1 MLMTWGQHQKFFK
14 VDKPNTNNVRKV
26 ETKTALISVYDKR
39 DIVNFARC
47 LGDAGYKII
56 STSGTAKLLAG
67 NEVCAE
73 EISEITK
80 FPEILDGRVKT
91 LHPAI
96 FGGLL
101 ADKNN
106 EAHISEIKK
115 HNILPIDLVVV
126 NLYPFKNVINRKH
139 TINEAIENIDIGG
152 VSLIRA
158 GAKNYKNV
166 AVVVDPQDYNT
177 IADEIKNNPDKE
189 ISLPT
194 REKLCAKAFAY
205 VSYYDIVIHDYFSE
219 KFENGF
225 GNKFFISGEKFYD
238 MRYGE
243 NPHQN
248 AAVYKT
254 DNIAKNFILDSVI
267 YEGKK
272 LSFNNIPD
280 LNLALKVVAEFKES
294 ACCVIKHA
302 IPCGAAIGENSD
314 EAYDLAYECDPKS
327 AFGGIFG
334 FNGKVTEYV
343 ANELSKFFFECII
356 AKDYEDEAVNI
367 LKKKKNLRILKK
379 DVSEL
384 SLEEYNIRKFSGG
397 FMIQDEDKKHLTL
410 DELKNLPVVTNKKP
424 TDEEYKAMFFAD
436 KIVKHVRSNAIVLAK
451 SNKTSSFTVGIGS
464 GQTSRVDAVKIS
476 ITKANQSNESKS
488 INSVLASDAFFPF
501 RDGIDEAANG
511 GISAVIQPGGSIRD
525 KETID
530 ACNEHNIAMVFTNI
544 RHFLH

>member
-1 MLMTWGQHQKFFK
+1 M
-14 VDKPNTNNVRKV
+14 NTTNTK
-26 ETKTALISVYDKR
+26 ETNTKICLISVYDKQG
-39 DIVNFARC
+39 IVNFAKE
-47 LGDAGYKII
+47 LENAGYKII
-56 STSGTAKLLAG
+56 STSGTAKLLAENG
-67 NEVCAE
+67 VCVE

-106 EAHISEIKK
+106 EAHLSEIKN

-126 NLYPFKNVINRKH
+126 NLYPFKNVINREH
-139 TINEAIENIDIGG
+139 SSDEAIENIDIGG

-166 AVVVDPQDYNT
+166 AVVVDPQDYNM
-177 IADEIKNNPDKE
+177 IEKEIKNNPNKE
-189 ISLPT
+189 ISLPR

-205 VSYYDIVIHDYFSE
+205 VSDYDIVIHDYFSE

-225 GNKFFISGEKFYD
+225 SNKFFISGEKFCD

-243 NPHQN
+243 NPNQN
-248 AAVYKT
+248 ASVYKT
-254 DNIAKNFILDSVI
+254 DNIAKNFLLDSVI

-272 LSFNNIPD
+272 LSFNNILD

-294 ACCVIKHA
+294 ACCVVKHA
-302 IPCGAAIGENSD
+302 IPCGAAIGKNLD
-314 EAYDLAYECDPKS
+314 EAYNLAYKCDPKS

-334 FNGKVTEYV
+334 FNGKVTEYI
-343 ANELSKFFFECII
+343 ANNLSKFFFECII

-379 DVSEL
+379 DASEL
-384 SLEEYNIRKFSGG
+384 SSEEYDIRKFSGG

-451 SNKTSSFTVGIGS
+451 SNGTSTFTVGIGS

-476 ITKANQSNESKS
+476 IMKANQGNENKS

-501 RDGIDEAANG
+501 RDGIDEAAKG
-511 GISAVIQPGGSIRD
+511 GISAIIQPGGSIRD
-525 KETID
+525 KEVID

>member
-1 MLMTWGQHQKFFK
+1 MNTTNTK
-14 VDKPNTNNVRKV
+14 VC
-26 ETKTALISVYDKR
+26 LITVYDKR
-39 DIVNFARC
+39 GIVNFAHS
-47 LGDAGYKII
+47 LIDAGYKII
-56 STSGTAKLLAG
+56 STSGTAKLLTE
-67 NEVCAE
+67 NEICVE
-73 EISEITK
+73 EISDITK
-80 FPEILDGRVKT
+80 FPEILNGRVKT

-106 EAHISEIKK
+106 EEHISEIKK
-115 HNILPIDLVVV
+115 YNILPIDLVVV
-126 NLYPFKNVINRKH
+126 NLYPFKEVISKEH
-139 TINEAIENIDIGG
+139 SIDDAIENIDIGG

-158 GAKNYKNV
+158 AAKNYKNV
-166 AVVVDPQDYNT
+166 AVVVDPQDYNI
-177 IADEIKNNPDKE
+177 IAEEIKNNPNKE

-205 VSYYDIVIHDYFSE
+205 VSDYDIAIHNYFSGRFA

-225 GNKFFISGEKFYD
+225 GNKFFISGEKFCD

-254 DNIAKNFILDSVI
+254 NNIAQNFLLDSIV

-272 LSFNNIPD
+272 LSFNNILD
-280 LNLALKVVAEFKES
+280 LNLALKVVGEFDEP
-294 ACCVIKHA
+294 ACCVVKHA
-302 IPCGAAIGENSD
+302 IPCGAAIGENLD
-314 EAYDLAYECDPKS
+314 EAYNLAYECDSKS

-334 FNGKVTEYV
+334 FNGKVTEYI
-343 ANELSKFFFECII
+343 ANNISKIFFECII
-356 AKDYEDEAVNI
+356 AKDYEDSALEI

-379 DVSEL
+379 DAGDL
-384 SLEEYNIRKFSGG
+384 NLNEYNIRKFSGG

-424 TDEEYKAMFFAD
+424 TAQEYRAMFFAD

-451 SNKTSSFTVGIGS
+451 DSYTVGIGS

-476 ITKANQSNESKS
+476 LMKANENKNNGNDELTTTS
-488 INSVLASDAFFPF
+488 SVLASDAFFPF
-501 RDGIDEAANG
+501 RDGIDEAAKG

-525 KETID
+525 KEVID
-530 ACNEHNIAMVFTNI
+530 ACNEYNIAMVFTNI